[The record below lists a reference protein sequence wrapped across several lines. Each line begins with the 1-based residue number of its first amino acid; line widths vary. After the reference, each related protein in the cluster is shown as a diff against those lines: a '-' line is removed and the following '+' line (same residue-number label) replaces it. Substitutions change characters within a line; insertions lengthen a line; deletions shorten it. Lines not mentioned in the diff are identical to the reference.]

1 MVAGVMVI
9 LLLIKREKLLAIVIV
24 NPRVLQLQLIFF
36 FPFFF
41 WPILRA
47 PQLKDHFV
55 CSLSSYE
62 AKTT

>member
-41 WPILRA
+41 GPYCELRN
-47 PQLKDHFV
+47 
-55 CSLSSYE
+55 
-62 AKTT
+62 